1 MKNQTMIL
9 LVIAGACG
17 LVAMLGVRKY
27 LDKQNQKEDVPKVTV
42 LVAQTP
48 ITTNDQLNEMNTQFI
63 TVDAANCPEG
73 AVTDL
78 AQIEN
83 RGIKMPRGPG
93 DYILVDQLTAPGDI
107 GAVNNIPMGMR
118 LATID
123 VDANKIHSGML
134 RPGNRIDVLLTSQ
147 VTDQETRHRRK
158 ITMPLLQYVEVFAV
172 GAQKFG
178 VDGSTENAKARNI
191 SLLVTPD
198 QAMRLETAKG
208 MGGQLSTTL
217 RSSEDKEEYD
227 VAAISEDDLFKVKS
241 EVDERSSLDR
251 RSGLGSEN
259 PWLAE
264 ANEEKPEDNDSPMM
278 AMLQSAMGGPT
289 TDADTAT
296 SGEPTTWAIA
306 IYEGGQVRVEHVDLT
321 TDIPKDTTGRSMSDP
336 AASGMDIPKAVG
348 AGDLPAPADVEKI
361 KDAIDDLEALEA
373 VLQ

>member
-27 LDKQNQKEDVPKVTV
+27 LDKQNQKEEVPKVTV

-48 ITTNDQLNEMNTQFI
+48 ITTNDQLTEMNTQFI
-63 TVDAANCPEG
+63 TVEVANCPEG
-73 AVTDL
+73 AVTEL

-83 RGIKMPRGPG
+83 RGVKTPRGPG
-93 DYILVDQLTAPGDI
+93 DWILVEHLTEPGDI
-107 GAVNNIPMGMR
+107 GAVNNIPTGMR

-147 VTDQETRHRRK
+147 ITDQETRNRSK
-158 ITMPLLQYVEVFAV
+158 VTMPLLQYVEVFAV

-178 VDGSTENAKARNI
+178 VDGSMENAKARNI
-191 SLLVTPD
+191 SLLVTRE

-217 RSSEDKEEYD
+217 RSSEDKEEYE
-227 VAAISEDDLFKVKS
+227 VTAIGEEDLFKQQS
-241 EVDERSSLDR
+241 EMDDRSTLDKEEP
-251 RSGLGSEN
+251 EN

-264 ANEEKPEDNDSPMM
+264 ATPEQPEPNNNSMM
-278 AMLQSAMGGPT
+278 AMLQSAMGGT
-289 TDADTAT
+289 SVDADA
-296 SGEPTTWAIA
+296 SASDEPTTWAIA
-306 IYEGGQVRVEHVDLT
+306 FYEAGQVRVEHVDLT
-321 TDIPKDTTGRSMSDP
+321 TDIPKDTTGRSTSDP
-336 AASGMDIPKAVG
+336 AASALSVPQAIG
-348 AGDLPAPADVEKI
+348 AGDLPAPADVDRI
-361 KDAIDDLEALEA
+361 RDAIDDMGALEEAL
-373 VLQ
+373 LQ